1 MKKAVL
7 LLFLPLVAC
16 STSRAVEK
24 PQGTESL
31 LQVGPLVKSVVGSSR
46 TLEPEGD
53 FFRAVLANSEY
64 DPCLRVERVNVR
76 APGEPKVKETRK
88 YCAFTL
94 GAEELS
100 LNPDAAQ
107 DVTLSGLSW
116 QGFELRF
123 ALSYMAAAPGASEQ
137 ELRCTLDPRQAQS
150 TIQCTPSA
158 GADSGE

>member
-7 LLFLPLVAC
+7 PLLLPLVAC
-16 STSRAVEK
+16 STPRAVEK
-24 PQGTESL
+24 PQGTEAL
-31 LQVGPLVKSVVGSSR
+31 LQVGPLVKSVVGNSR

-76 APGEPKVKETRK
+76 APAVPQVKETRK

-94 GAEELS
+94 GTEVLS

-107 DVTLSGLSW
+107 DVTISGLSW

-123 ALSYMAAAPGASEQ
+123 ALSYTAAAPGASEQ
-137 ELRCTLDPRQAQS
+137 DLRCTLDPRQAQN
-150 TIQCTPSA
+150 TIPCTAAA
-158 GADSGE
+158 GPHSGE